1 MYTINTEGAAS
12 RLCSVYLESHVR
24 LAMFILRSRANLVTA
39 IYAQRSH
46 KDKNNSRRRQR
57 VHCATPCSKTPLL
70 NTVRDFSHVDPCRI
84 SLRQVWQI
92 VASVLH
98 LSSLM
103 FDKVDHEQGEVASVS
118 DREVGIVINGV
129 LRQNTID
136 AYFRTS

>member
-1 MYTINTEGAAS
+1 M
-12 RLCSVYLESHVR
+12 
-24 LAMFILRSRANLVTA
+24 
-39 IYAQRSH
+39 
-46 KDKNNSRRRQR
+46 
-57 VHCATPCSKTPLL
+57 
-70 NTVRDFSHVDPCRI
+70 
-84 SLRQVWQI
+84 
-92 VASVLH
+92 ASVLH